1 LQLNVEAP
9 TPLVVPPSLRL
20 VTAILSAAA
29 SAGYPEEVAGGA
41 HRFGQVERKTL
52 SRRKCRC
59 RRSCCSSR
67 VTSACEHYD
76 LAGFAEKREGAFIPD
91 EWDEAAY
98 LKANPDV
105 AAVVARGTFINGYHH
120 YLAAGRHEGR
130 KMARRPS
137 ADYPAEVSGA
147 CSKAHVLV
155 FRPCLA

>member
-1 LQLNVEAP
+1 MPATQAGVNV
-9 TPLVVPPSLRL
+9 
-20 VTAILSAAA
+20 AIERGGAHAAGSAAKP
-29 SAGYPEEVAGGA
+29 SPGNRNLVCCRLSRLPRRSGRSA

-59 RRSCCSSR
+59 RRGCCSSR
-67 VTSACEHYD
+67 VTSAREHYE

-105 AAVVARGTFINGYHH
+105 A
-120 YLAAGRHEGR
+120 
-130 KMARRPS
+130 
-137 ADYPAEVSGA
+137 EVSGA

-155 FRPCLA
+155 FSTLSGLVGSMPLHKVPYMPF

>member
-1 LQLNVEAP
+1 MLQLNVEAP

-59 RRSCCSSR
+59 RRGCCSSR
-67 VTSACEHYD
+67 VTSAREHYE

-105 AAVVARGTFINGYHH
+105 A
-120 YLAAGRHEGR
+120 
-130 KMARRPS
+130 
-137 ADYPAEVSGA
+137 EVSGA

-155 FRPCLA
+155 FSTLSGLVGSMPLHKVPYIPF